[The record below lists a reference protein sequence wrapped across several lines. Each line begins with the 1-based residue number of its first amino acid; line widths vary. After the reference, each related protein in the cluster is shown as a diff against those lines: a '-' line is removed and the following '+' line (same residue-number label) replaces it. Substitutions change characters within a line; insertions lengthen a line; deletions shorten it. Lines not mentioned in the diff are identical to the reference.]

1 MQHFQGIQL
10 FVWLVVIVSLFSL
23 LPNADGCLFHPLQPA
38 ARPHDL
44 GAAYCSQPLF
54 QTQKLQ
60 DSCYFCPSAAGAGS
74 EARSGPTGTSV
85 RCAGRNI
92 CCGRPDLGC
101 CLAAPRV
108 NVAAFLQT
116 RKILSA
122 CEKNPTDTYQLNY
135 DMHNPFDICA
145 ASYRPIYRGKPV
157 EKCPLSGACYC
168 PEFHGQ
174 ICRVTTVRAS

>member
-1 MQHFQGIQL
+1 MHGQKY
-10 FVWLVVIVSLFSL
+10 L
-23 LPNADGCLFHPLQPA
+23 LW
-38 ARPHDL
+38 
-44 GAAYCSQPLF
+44 
-54 QTQKLQ
+54 QTPFGLLL
-60 DSCYFCPSAAGAGS
+60 SCPSGQ
-74 EARSGPTGTSV
+74 
-85 RCAGRNI
+85 
-92 CCGRPDLGC
+92 CGC
-101 CLAAPRV
+101 
-108 NVAAFLQT
+108 FLQT

-174 ICRVTTVRAS
+174 ICRVTTVRESQRLLPPASNP